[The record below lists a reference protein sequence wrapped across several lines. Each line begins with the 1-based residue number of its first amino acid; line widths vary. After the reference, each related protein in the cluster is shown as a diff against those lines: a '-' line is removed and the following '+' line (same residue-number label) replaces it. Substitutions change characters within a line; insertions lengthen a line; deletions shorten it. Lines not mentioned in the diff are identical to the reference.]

1 MSILKF
7 LFIGWSILFGI
18 MSIGNFYFPKDIC
31 ISKEITTQY
40 TCPSLS
46 TLNISLLYRNENNK
60 CCNTCLQV
68 DPMSNSLTE
77 IIDDGNRICLPPII
91 IKEETFTGDIFIK
104 FLVGVTVLLS
114 YAYIGDLYET
124 YYLKRRVTELE
135 ARQLAF
141 FMFGPIGILGI
152 GIYNLVVTIMVT
164 YYSC

>member
-1 MSILKF
+1 MTILKF

-18 MSIGNFYFPKDIC
+18 MFIGNSYFPKDIC
-31 ISKEITTQY
+31 ITKKITEQY
-40 TCPSLS
+40 TCPNLS

-60 CCNTCLQV
+60 CCN
-68 DPMSNSLTE
+68 SLTE
-77 IIDDGNRICLPPII
+77 IIDSGNRICLPPII

-124 YYLKRRVTELE
+124 YYMGRRITELE
-135 ARQLAF
+135 ARRMGF
-141 FMFGPIGILGI
+141 FMIGPIGILGI
-152 GIYNLVVTIMVT
+152 GIYNLVVIIMAS